1 MAKVRCGKK
10 KPPKQNKRR
19 RWQGTKQRTHFV
31 EESTDQDDVCAMYYL
46 SRDRKKLFKVD
57 LKLFGRKKRM
67 EIDTGASKMILNE
80 ATYGRLCDT
89 LDPLKKSK
97 AVLTTY
103 NNTHKGLFQCN
114 RLLLEFFRGQ
124 SKTSYKAFPM

>member
-57 LKLFGRKKRM
+57 LKLFGRKNRM

-89 LDPLKKSK
+89 LGPLKKSK
-97 AVLTTY
+97 R
-103 NNTHKGLFQCN
+103 F
-114 RLLLEFFRGQ
+114 
-124 SKTSYKAFPM
+124 